1 MIFVNNKER
10 ILTRDTVLVM
20 LATILFQFSMMAI
33 NPIINGYAKYLG
45 ASSSIAGLIVGV
57 MSIVSIILR
66 PVAGNLT
73 DRISKY
79 ALTSVGGILS
89 LIGILGYIFTPNAK
103 LLFVFRIING
113 MGFVLC
119 TVCMATWLSFL
130 VPRSR
135 VGKAMGYYGLL
146 NAASMAIAPFI
157 SVNLYPMIGYKAT
170 LGLSALAIVL
180 MVITI
185 QFIRN
190 HAQPVK
196 SKHSSAE
203 FKIVQK
209 DVLPVAA
216 IMCFLSIPYFA
227 TQADI
232 VSYVAER
239 HLHVNV
245 AMFFLIYAVVLF
257 IARISMK
264 NLFDVVAYGKWFWGC
279 TIAMALCLFFLSIMN
294 NDWKMFLAASM
305 MALGFGLLFSVS
317 QSTSLLLAPMFEQ
330 GLANST
336 FYLGLDIG
344 MATGPMLGGI
354 MTEYLPLN
362 LYYPIMLILLPVAI
376 TLYLKHKEK
385 LNQAID
391 EH

>member
-33 NPIINGYAKYLG
+33 NPIINGYAKHLG

-57 MSIVSIILR
+57 MSIVSIISR

-135 VGKAMGYYGLL
+135 VGEAMGYYGLL

-170 LGLSALAIVL
+170 LGLSALATVL

-376 TLYLKHKEK
+376 TLYLKHKDK